1 MYHTIAI
8 IGWWAAGMMAMATL
22 VESDFSWEIHLFE
35 KNSSLGTKVIISWWG
50 RCNVTTGNYRRKDIE
65 SKYIRGSEFIR
76 EAIGSFWPRKIYQR
90 FEDHGVP
97 LKTESDMRVFPQSN
111 NGKDIVWVFERL
123 SQSKKVTLHYKI
135 GIEKIEYKKDAETS
149 SAWHVNGWQFEL
161 TTSQPGLVNKWKTL
175 FDSVIIATGGSAYG
189 HTGSTGD
196 AYEWARGLGHTV
208 TPLGPSLNS
217 FLSKDKWTHE
227 LSGIAFQNAK
237 LSVTIYRD
245 AEINSAWHSYER
257 TCHSGLVPE
266 SKKEAIW
273 PVLLTHF
280 GLTWPSTFIIA
291 AYSAFEIVNENHPM
305 NISLSIDADKTPA
318 DRHEIFLQASKDYPR
333 KQISTIL
340 KQYLPDRVVEAWNQ
354 HIFAGWLSQEIGLM
368 NKMIRGQIVQ
378 MLTGREFTII
388 ERRPWDEF
396 VTAGW
401 VSLDE
406 VDSKTMMSKIVPW
419 LFFAGEVLDVDGVT
433 GWYNLTSSWATGRL
447 AWESGLKW
455 YV

>member
-1 MYHTIAI
+1 MMTKKIAI

-22 VESDFSWEIHLFE
+22 VESDFLWEIHLFE
-35 KNSSLGTKVIISWWG
+35 KNSSLGTKVIISWGG
-50 RCNVTTGNYRRKDIE
+50 RCNVTTGNYRWKDLE
-65 SKYIRGSEFIR
+65 SKYIRGTAWLR
-76 EAIGSFWPRKIYQR
+76 EAIGNFWPRKITQW

-97 LKTESDMRVFPQSN
+97 LKIESDMRVFPVSD
-111 NGKDIVWVFERL
+111 NGKDIVGVFERL
-123 SQSKKVTLHYKI
+123 SQSKKVTLHYTT
-135 GIEKIEYKKDAETS
+135 GIESIR
-149 SAWHVNGWQFEL
+149 HVDRQFEL
-161 TTSQPGLVNKWKTL
+161 TTSQWKTF
-175 FDSVIIATGGSAYG
+175 FDSVIIATGGNAYS

-196 AYEWARGLGHTV
+196 AYEWARSLWHTI

-217 FLSKDKWTHE
+217 FLSPDKWTHE

-237 LSVTIYRD
+237 LIV
-245 AEINSAWHSYER
+245 EISEDYEQKISEDWIR
-257 TCHSGLVPE
+257 KWKKI
-266 SKKEAIW
+266 KKEAIW

-280 GLTWPSTFIIA
+280 GLTGPSTFIIA
-291 AYSAFEIVNENHPM
+291 AYSAFETIDGNHPM
-305 NISLSIDADKTPA
+305 KISLSINADKTPA
-318 DRHEIFLQASKDYPR
+318 DRHEIFLQASKEYPR

-354 HIFAGWLSQEIGLM
+354 NVFSSLLSQEIGLM

-388 ERRPWDEF
+388 GRRPGDEF

-406 VDSKTMMSKIVPW
+406 LDPKTMMSKIVPW

-433 GWYNLTSSWATGRL
+433 WWYNLTSAWATGRL
-447 AWESGLKW
+447 AWECSWK
-455 YV
+455 Y